1 MGWKKKQGAH
11 AAAAAMPPAQI
22 STVQNGGPME
32 EAAECHQ
39 AIVARACR
47 KLNRLMLPF
56 ALLFR

>member
-1 MGWKKKQGAH
+1 MDKQ
-11 AAAAAMPPAQI
+11 Q
-22 STVQNGGPME
+22 Q